1 MLVFCSLA
9 LGFLGKRL
17 CFVVRCLLSVEK
29 CLLCSEARALAAECS
44 EKLPIATR
52 FRGLRPEAWPSEM
65 RGVGLET

>member
-44 EKLPIATR
+44 EKLPKLPVFAES
-52 FRGLRPEAWPSEM
+52 FKCFSAFLVE
-65 RGVGLET
+65 VGGF